1 MTQGETLAIVSQ
13 LVGAYSRD
21 LTEATLEIY
30 CQDLCD
36 LAPDTLM
43 RAVVQLRRTSKWL
56 PTIAE
61 IRAAVVDQATDF
73 PSPAVAWDTVVARMR
88 KLGTYRPPGRGSGD
102 PVFRA
107 LELCGDWESCCQED
121 ATWLRKRY
129 VEIYEQLVTEAR
141 HGLAAEQPPAWLVL
155 PGGRPRLTVVP
166 PRLGEAD
173 A

>member
-1 MTQGETLAIVSQ
+1 MTHAEVLTIVARSPPPYPREMREETIA
-13 LVGAYSRD
+13 
-21 LTEATLEIY
+21 IY
-30 CQDLCD
+30 CEDLRECD
-36 LAPDTLM
+36 PEALM
-43 RAVVQLRRTSKWL
+43 AAVVQLRRTSKWL
-56 PTIAE
+56 PTIAA

-73 PSPAVAWDTVVARMR
+73 PSAAVAWDTVVARMR
-88 KLGTYRPPGRGSGD
+88 RLGTYRPPGRGSGD
-102 PVFRA
+102 PVHRA

-141 HGLAAEQPPAWLVL
+141 HGLAAEQPPAWLAL

-166 PRLGEAD
+166 PRLGHGD

>member
-13 LVGAYSRD
+13 LVGAYPRD

-73 PSPAVAWDTVVARMR
+73 PSPAVAWDRVTDQMPRR
-88 KLGTYRPPGRGSGD
+88 GTYRPPGRGSGD
-102 PVFRA
+102 PEFRA
-107 LELCGDWESCCQED
+107 LELCGDWAACCQED

-129 VEIYEQLVTEAR
+129 VEIYAELVQEAR
-141 HGLAAEQPPAWLVL
+141 HGLATDQPPAWLEL
-155 PGGRPRLTVVP
+155 PAPRPRLVALE
-166 PRLGEAD
+166 RGD